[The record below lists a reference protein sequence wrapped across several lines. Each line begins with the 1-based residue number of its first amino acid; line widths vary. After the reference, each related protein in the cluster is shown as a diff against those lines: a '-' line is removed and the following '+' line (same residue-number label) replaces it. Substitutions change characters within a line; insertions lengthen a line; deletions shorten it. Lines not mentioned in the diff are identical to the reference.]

1 MELKCEE
8 SEEYCWRPSGTTPLR
23 TSTFG
28 KKRDVSNYLGVVQ
41 HDERLFVFA
50 SQKRTPTNNT
60 EHRRI
65 QQIPA
70 RKHKIPARKHRNKSS
85 NSVHCYFCCNLCQF
99 WARCHCSNST
109 LNFVSTIASTLLRH
123 LLRYFFDNKGLCI
136 LTRLSGTQRALEW
149 Q

>member
-70 RKHKIPARKHRNKSS
+70 GKHQIPARKHRNKSS

-99 WARCHCSNST
+99 WARCHSSNST
-109 LNFVSTIASTLLRH
+109 FDSTIASTLLRH

>member
-70 RKHKIPARKHRNKSS
+70 RKHQIPARKHRNKSS

-99 WARCHCSNST
+99 WARCHSSNST
-109 LNFVSTIASTLLRH
+109 FDSTIASTLLRH

-136 LTRLSGTQRALEW
+136 LTLKTFRDSKGP
-149 Q
+149 